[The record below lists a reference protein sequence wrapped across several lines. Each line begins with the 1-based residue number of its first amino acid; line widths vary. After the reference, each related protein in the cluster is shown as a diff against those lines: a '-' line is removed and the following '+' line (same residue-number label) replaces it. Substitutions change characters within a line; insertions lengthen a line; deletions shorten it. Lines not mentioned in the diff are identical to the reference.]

1 MDQKIFEIHL
11 EGLEDYQ
18 VNCDDLSDSED
29 PFVCISDDDSS
40 DMETDPSDH
49 LSDNDEMIENDTA

>member
-18 VNCDDLSDSED
+18 VNHDDLSDSED
-29 PFVCISDDDSS
+29 PFVCVSDDDSN
-40 DMETDPSDH
+40 DMETDPFDR
-49 LSDNDEMIENDTA
+49 LSDNDEMIENDVA